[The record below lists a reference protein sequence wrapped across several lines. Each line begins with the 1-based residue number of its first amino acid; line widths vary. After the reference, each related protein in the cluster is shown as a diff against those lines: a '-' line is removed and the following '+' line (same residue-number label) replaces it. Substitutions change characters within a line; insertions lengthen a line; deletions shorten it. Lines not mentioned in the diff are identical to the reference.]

1 MKKHRH
7 QGKPKGMNYAQQL
20 ARQRSIQEAVQ
31 NAANDTTVSVMA
43 DVKAQRILWMAVCA
57 MGKAFGLGPV
67 RAQRFFAALDEV
79 ADWLDEMARENDAE
93 YAREK
98 LREQAEKVS
107 GIEIGYLYEE
117 RMVEA
122 RKKHEAEGILL
133 DRIEADNSKPDW
145 ETFWRDQA

>member
-1 MKKHRH
+1 MKKHKH

-67 RAQRFFAALDEV
+67 RAQQFFQALDEV

-107 GIEIGYLYEE
+107 GISIGYLYEE
-117 RMVEA
+117 RMIEA

-145 ETFWRDQA
+145 ETFWREQA

>member
-1 MKKHRH
+1 
-7 QGKPKGMNYAQQL
+7 
-20 ARQRSIQEAVQ
+20 
-31 NAANDTTVSVMA
+31 
-43 DVKAQRILWMAVCA
+43 

-107 GIEIGYLYEE
+107 GISIGYLYEE

-145 ETFWRDQA
+145 ETFWRDNV

>member
-1 MKKHRH
+1 MKKHKH

-31 NAANDTTVSVMA
+31 NAANDSTVSVMA

-67 RAQRFFAALDEV
+67 RAQQFFAALDEV

-145 ETFWRDQA
+145 ETFWRDNV

>member
-1 MKKHRH
+1 MT
-7 QGKPKGMNYAQQL
+7 YAQQL

-31 NAANDTTVSVMA
+31 NAAKDTTVSVMA

-67 RAQRFFAALDEV
+67 RAQQFFAALDEV

-117 RMVEA
+117 RMIEA

-145 ETFWRDQA
+145 ETFWRDNV